1 MGVQGNHH
9 LCLYVAV
16 SRKTVIAMICVSVDF
31 VCRNLNNHSE
41 LALMWNANMQ
51 KFQVNQEVT
60 SDFRVI
66 WDKTPWFASLLIDR
80 SKIQL
85 ILV

>member
-1 MGVQGNHH
+1 MGGQGNHH

-41 LALMWNANMQ
+41 LALM
-51 KFQVNQEVT
+51 
-60 SDFRVI
+60 
-66 WDKTPWFASLLIDR
+66 
-80 SKIQL
+80 
-85 ILV
+85 